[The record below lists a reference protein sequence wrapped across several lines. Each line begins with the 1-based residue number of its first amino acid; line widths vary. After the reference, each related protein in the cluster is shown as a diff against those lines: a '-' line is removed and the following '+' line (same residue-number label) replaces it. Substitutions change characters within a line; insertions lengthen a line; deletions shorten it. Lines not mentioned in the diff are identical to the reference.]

1 MQYFSPAPM
10 SRGLRRSRLLSCVLL
25 SIGVLAITAAPQA
38 AADTSSYVQ
47 SASSFA
53 LPAGSASGSDW
64 YSAQTA
70 CAAAGLC
77 VSVGYTWAGSQ
88 YPLVVS
94 FNDGQPGTATE
105 VQLPPDADPTSQTAY
120 LDGVS
125 CQSASLCVAYGEYTT
140 TTNPAPMVVA
150 IVNGVPAQAQQVIAP
165 ANSVGTSYVY
175 LNGASCPP
183 SGNCVVVGKYES
195 DSTPSDAEVPLV
207 VDVTGGVPE
216 TGIEGAVP
224 ADPDTSD
231 PAELADVAC
240 QADGS
245 CTAVGSYYTAGG
257 EELAYVL
264 PLAGDATQGAANVAL
279 PNNASTTSP
288 YASLDYVACPQS
300 GTCEA
305 VGTYSDQS
313 SGDTDDLVVPINS
326 GLPGTGSEIQQPA
339 NLASGNRVY
348 VRGLSC
354 SAASLCVAA
363 GYYTDDSSS
372 SNEQAALIPISSGG
386 ATAQESTLPADE
398 WQDRPAAGWNA
409 VSCIAAGP
417 CLAAGYYDNSSSNQ
431 AGMVQEVSAS
441 GQIGSAVEAPVPAD
455 ADPSGSQSEPY
466 SVGCASSG
474 SCVLVGAYN
483 TPTTTDVPYVVSEQ
497 APLTVSTSSLAGA
510 SQGSSYTASLAA
522 AGAWG
527 TYSWSVSS
535 GSLPAGLGLNAQ
547 TGVISGTPS
556 GSGTATF
563 TVEATGTGSPVQ
575 TATEQLSLA
584 VAATASTTT
593 TTTTTTTAPPAVP
606 SVRLLSAS
614 GKVSSNKL
622 GVKLSCSG
630 AACGG
635 VVKVELSEV
644 VTVKRGKKRVRKH
657 ETVVIGSAHYSI
669 GAGANRTLEVSLTG
683 AGKAALAK
691 AKNHRLAVSVVA
703 TVTGGK
709 QATRRETISAAV
721 KRKKR

>member
-1 MQYFSPAPM
+1 MKYFSPAPM
-10 SRGLRRSRLLSCVLL
+10 SRGLRRSGLLSCVLL
-25 SIGVLAITAAPQA
+25 SIGVLALTAAQQA

-53 LPAGSASGSDW
+53 LPAASPSGSDW
-64 YSAQTA
+64 YTAQTA
-70 CAAAGLC
+70 CASAGLC
-77 VSVGYTWAGSQ
+77 VAVGYTWASGGQ
-88 YPLVVS
+88 YPLAVS
-94 FNDGQPGTATE
+94 FTDGQPGTATE
-105 VQLPPDADPTSQTAY
+105 VQLPPGADPTSQSAY
-120 LDGVS
+120 LNGVS
-125 CQSASLCVAYGEYTT
+125 CQSASLCVAYGEYET

-150 IVNGVPAQAQQVIAP
+150 IVNGVPAQAQQVVAP
-165 ANSVGTSYVY
+165 ANSVGTSYVD

-195 DSTPSDAEVPLV
+195 DSTLADAEVPLV
-207 VDVTGGVPE
+207 VDVTGGVPQ
-216 TGIEGAVP
+216 TGVEGAVP
-224 ADPDTSD
+224 ADPDTSQ
-231 PAELADVAC
+231 PAELSDVAC

-288 YASLDYVACPQS
+288 YASLDYVDCPQS

-305 VGTYSDQS
+305 VGTYSDNS
-313 SGDTDDLVVPINS
+313 TGDTDDLVVPINS
-326 GLPGTGSEIQQPA
+326 GSPGTGSEIQQPA
-339 NLASGNRVY
+339 NLSSGNRVY
-348 VRGLSC
+348 LRGLSC

-398 WQDRPAAGWNA
+398 WQARPAAGWNA

-431 AGMVQEVSAS
+431 ASMVQEVSAS
-441 GQIGSAVEAPVPAD
+441 GQIGSAVETPVPAD
-455 ADPSGSQSEPY
+455 ADPSGSQSQAY

-474 SCVLVGAYN
+474 SCVVVGSYDTA
-483 TPTTTDVPYVVSEQ
+483 TTTDVPYMVSEQ
-497 APLTVSTSSLAGA
+497 ARLTVSTSSLAGA

-527 TYSWSVSS
+527 TYNWSVSA

-547 TGVISGTPS
+547 TGVISGTPT

-575 TATEQLSLA
+575 TATQQLSLA
-584 VAATASTTT
+584 VAATGSTTT
-593 TTTTTTTAPPAVP
+593 TTTTTTPPAVP
-606 SVRLLSAS
+606 SVRLPSTS

-630 AACGG
+630 AACAG
-635 VVKVELSEV
+635 VSKVELSEV
-644 VTVKRGKKRVRKH
+644 LTVKRGKKRVRKH

-669 GAGANRTLEVSLTG
+669 GAGATSTLEVSLTG
-683 AGKAALAK
+683 PGKAALAK
-691 AKNHRLAVSVVA
+691 AKNHRLAVTVLASVS
-703 TVTGGK
+703 GGK
-709 QATRRETISAAV
+709 SASRRETIYTVV